1 MSLAWRALGLL
12 LALMWPVVGALAP
25 TTEIGVSEDL
35 ALARPRDAAPGTLRA
50 GRRRPLGPCRHR
62 RARPVPSGLDPAR
75 RTARLSPTHRKH
87 DPPPDPD
94 AH

>member
-12 LALMWPVVGALAP
+12 LALLGLVVGALAA
-25 TTEIGVSEDL
+25 TAEIGVAEDL
-35 ALARPRDAAPGTLRA
+35 APARPRDAAPVALRA
-50 GRRRPLGPCRHR
+50 GRRRPLGPCRRR
-62 RARPVPSGLDPAR
+62 RARPVPSGVGLAS
-75 RTARLSPTHRKH
+75 RTARPRPAHRTP

>member
-35 ALARPRDAAPGTLRA
+35 ALARPRDAAPVTLRA
-50 GRRRPLGPCRHR
+50 RRRRPLGPGRWR
-62 RARPVPSGLDPAR
+62 RARPVSPGLGPVP
-75 RTARLSPTHRKH
+75 RTARPSRAHRKH
-87 DPPPDPD
+87 APPPDPD